1 MPTVKT
7 QNGKVVT
14 KDGKVSCECC
24 QDNCYTDLANEFDP
38 PATTGEWTNLSPAS
52 YANIL
57 AGGDWS
63 ISNLNIDISWDFI
76 LTFPEGASTIY
87 TLECDLSDIPIGN
100 HPANQC
106 LYTATSQAFTVNRT
120 ANGYFYTNQADTIER
135 QWPFRV
141 GLGTDGNARK
151 INLTHILLGFSIWL
165 PIFPNTSTSI
175 RSVVPIIGNH
185 TAATAYSSSFS
196 GFKGTMDATFAAS
209 ATIGPD
215 VIIAPTSYITRW
227 GLSASLELNP
237 VTGSMAV
244 DFVFSPSAP

>member
-38 PATTGEWTNLSPAS
+38 PATTDEWIDLSSAS

-63 ISNLNIDISWDFI
+63 IVNLNIDIAWDFI
-76 LTFPEGASTIY
+76 LTFPAGASTIY
-87 TLECDLSDIPIGN
+87 TLECDLSDISIGTQS
-100 HPANQC
+100 ANQC

-120 ANGYFYTNQADTIER
+120 ANGHSYTNQTDTIER
-135 QWPFRV
+135 QWPFRI
-141 GLGTDGNARK
+141 GLGSDGNNRK
-151 INLTHILLGFSIWL
+151 VNLTHALLGYSIWL
-165 PIFPNTSTSI
+165 PIFPNTSTTI

-185 TAATAYSSSFS
+185 TAATSYSASSS
-196 GFKGTMDATFAAS
+196 GFKGIMDATFSAS
-209 ATIGPD
+209 ATIGSD

-227 GLSASLELNP
+227 GASSSLELNP